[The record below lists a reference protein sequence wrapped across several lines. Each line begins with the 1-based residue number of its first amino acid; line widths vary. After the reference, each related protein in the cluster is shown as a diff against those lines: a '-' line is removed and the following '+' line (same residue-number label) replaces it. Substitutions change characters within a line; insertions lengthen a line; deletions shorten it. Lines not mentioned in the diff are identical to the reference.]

1 MTLEEFL
8 VQTQSDVQREANER
22 TGQPGPFPHPVS
34 LFSEIVMQHMSDFG
48 MTNEP
53 QVLHIERRLGN
64 AVLRL
69 SGYAISEDLDQL
81 DLFVSLYLGAQEPTS
96 VPESDITGAAQQ
108 CMRFLENTVSGK
120 LATKID
126 PSDEAYDLILT
137 VRDCYENLD
146 QVRVF
151 VLTDGVAKSK
161 SYKPRDIGGKSV
173 LLEVMDI
180 ERLYRHVSEGRP
192 RDELVVDF
200 VEAFGS
206 PVPCVY
212 VPGVSGE
219 YDYALAAF
227 PGAMLRTLYEKWG
240 SRLLEANVR
249 SFLSQTGK
257 VNKGIRDT
265 LRTSPD
271 RFLAYNN
278 GIVVVADELSIG
290 TSPDGGTG
298 ISWLKGMQIVNGGQT
313 TASIYFTKRKFP
325 EIDLSQ
331 VRVPAKIIVL
341 RSSDE
346 ASDEALISDIS
357 RFANSQNQV
366 RVSDLSANK
375 PFHVEMERLS
385 STTYCPDG
393 VGRWFYERATGSYNV
408 MLAREGKTPAKLRDL
423 KLAIPTSRKV
433 TKTDL
438 AKYAHAWR
446 QQPHLVALGSQKNF
460 QIFNDDAIAEGVVP
474 DLAEFKNSMAQ
485 ALLYRRTE
493 KLIRPAFQGFQAN
506 ITAYTISVIANRL
519 GDRISLSQIWQQQAI
534 SDAFVS
540 LIIQWS
546 REVNDALR
554 SSAGQRIVSE
564 WAKKEE
570 CWEYVQSREF
580 SEPAV
585 RLPEMQY

>member
-8 VQTQSDVQREANER
+8 VQTQSDDHREANER

-64 AVLRL
+64 AILRL

-81 DLFVSLYLGAQEPTS
+81 DLFVSLYLGAHEPTS

-137 VRDCYENLD
+137 VRDCYDNLD

-200 VEAFGS
+200 VDAFGS

-325 EIDLSQ
+325 EVDLSQ

-423 KLAIPTSRKV
+423 KLATPTARKV

-446 QQPHLVALGSQKNF
+446 QKPHLVALGNQKNF
-460 QIFNDDAIAEGVVP
+460 QIFNDEAVAEGAVP
-474 DLAEFKNSMAQ
+474 DLTEFKSLMAQ
-485 ALLYRRTE
+485 ALLYRRAE

-506 ITAYTISVIANRL
+506 ITAYTVSVISNRL
-519 GDRISLSQIWQQQAI
+519 GDRVALSQIWQQQAI
-534 SDAFVS
+534 SDAFIS
-540 LIIQWS
+540 LINQWS

-564 WAKKEE
+564 WAKKQE
-570 CWEYVQSREF
+570 CWEYVRSRNY

-585 RLPEMQY
+585 RLPEMQE

>member
-64 AVLRL
+64 AILRL

-81 DLFVSLYLGAQEPTS
+81 DLFVSLYLAAQEPTS

-120 LATKID
+120 LASKID

-137 VRDCYENLD
+137 VRDCYDNLD

-325 EIDLSQ
+325 EVDLSQ

-408 MLAREGKTPAKLRDL
+408 MLAREGKTPARLRDL
-423 KLAIPTSRKV
+423 KLAMPTSRKV

-446 QQPHLVALGSQKNF
+446 QKPHLVALGSQKNF
-460 QIFNDDAIAEGVVP
+460 QIFNDEAIAEGAVP
-474 DLAEFKNSMAQ
+474 DLAEFKNLMAQ
-485 ALLYRRTE
+485 ALLYRRAE

-506 ITAYTISVIANRL
+506 ITAYTIGVIANRL
-519 GDRISLSQIWQQQAI
+519 GDRIALSQIWQQQAI

-540 LIIQWS
+540 LINQWS

-564 WAKKEE
+564 WAKKDE
-570 CWEYVQSREF
+570 CWEYVRSREY
-580 SEPAV
+580 SKPAFP
-585 RLPEMQY
+585 LLEMQ

>member
-64 AVLRL
+64 AILRL

-126 PSDEAYDLILT
+126 PSDEAYDLVLT

-423 KLAIPTSRKV
+423 KLAMPTSRKV

-446 QQPHLVALGSQKNF
+446 QRPHLVALGNQKNF
-460 QIFNDDAIAEGVVP
+460 QIFNDEAIAEGAVP
-474 DLAEFKNSMAQ
+474 DLAEFKNLMAQ
-485 ALLYRRTE
+485 ALLYRRAE

-506 ITAYTISVIANRL
+506 ITAYTVSVVANRL
-519 GDRISLSQIWQQQAI
+519 GNRIALSQIWQQQAI

-540 LIIQWS
+540 LITQWS

-570 CWEYVQSREF
+570 CWEYVRSRDF
-580 SEPAV
+580 SELAV
-585 RLPEMQY
+585 RLPEMQI

>member
-8 VQTQSDVQREANER
+8 VQTQGDVQREANER

-64 AVLRL
+64 AILRL

-81 DLFVSLYLGAQEPTS
+81 DLFVSLYLGAQDPTS

-137 VRDCYENLD
+137 VRDCYDNLD

-325 EIDLSQ
+325 EVDLSQ

-423 KLAIPTSRKV
+423 KLAMPTSRKV

-446 QQPHLVALGSQKNF
+446 QKPHLVALGNQKNF
-460 QIFNDDAIAEGVVP
+460 QIFNDEAIAEGAVP
-474 DLAEFKNSMAQ
+474 DLSEFKNLMAQ
-485 ALLYRRTE
+485 ALLYRRAE

-506 ITAYTISVIANRL
+506 ITAYTVSVIANRL
-519 GDRISLSQIWQQQAI
+519 GNRIALSQIWQQQAI

-540 LIIQWS
+540 LIAQWS

-554 SSAGQRIVSE
+554 ASAGQRIVSE

-570 CWEYVQSREF
+570 CWEYVKSRDF
-580 SEPAV
+580 SEPTI
-585 RLPEMQY
+585 RLPEIQ

>member
-64 AVLRL
+64 AILRL

-120 LATKID
+120 LASKID

-325 EIDLSQ
+325 EVDLSQ

-346 ASDEALISDIS
+346 TSDEALISDIS

-423 KLAIPTSRKV
+423 KLAMPTSRKV

-446 QQPHLVALGSQKNF
+446 QKPHLVALGNQKNF
-460 QIFNDDAIAEGVVP
+460 QIFNDEAIAEGAVP
-474 DLAEFKNSMAQ
+474 DLSEFKNLMAQ
-485 ALLYRRTE
+485 VLLYRRAE
-493 KLIRPAFQGFQAN
+493 KQIRPAFQGFQAN
-506 ITAYTISVIANRL
+506 ITAYTVSLIANRF
-519 GDRISLSQIWQQQAI
+519 GDRIALSQIWQQQAI
-534 SDAFVS
+534 SDDFVS
-540 LIIQWS
+540 LIGQWS
-546 REVNDALR
+546 REVNEALR

-570 CWEYVQSREF
+570 CWEYVRSLDY

-585 RLPEMQY
+585 RLPEMQH

>member
-485 ALLYRRTE
+485 ALLYRRAE

>member
-53 QVLHIERRLGN
+53 QVLHIERRLSN
-64 AVLRL
+64 AILRL

-120 LATKID
+120 LASKID

-151 VLTDGVAKSK
+151 VLTDGIAKSK

-423 KLAIPTSRKV
+423 KLAMPTSRKV

-446 QQPHLVALGSQKNF
+446 QKPHLVALGNQKNF
-460 QIFNDDAIAEGVVP
+460 QIFNDEAIAEGAVP
-474 DLAEFKNSMAQ
+474 DLSEFKNLMAQ
-485 ALLYRRTE
+485 ALLYRRAE

-506 ITAYTISVIANRL
+506 ITAYTVSVIANRL
-519 GDRISLSQIWQQQAI
+519 GDRIALSQIWQQQAI

-540 LIIQWS
+540 LITQWS

-570 CWEYVQSREF
+570 CWEYVRSRDF
-580 SEPAV
+580 SEPTI
-585 RLPEMQY
+585 RLPEIQ

>member
-8 VQTQSDVQREANER
+8 VQTQGDVQREANER

-64 AVLRL
+64 AILRL

-81 DLFVSLYLGAQEPTS
+81 DLFVSLYLGAQEIIS

-120 LATKID
+120 LASKID

-137 VRDCYENLD
+137 VRDCYDNLD

-180 ERLYRHVSEGRP
+180 ERLYRHVLEGRP

-206 PVPCVY
+206 PVSCVY
-212 VPGVSGE
+212 VPGTSGE

-325 EIDLSQ
+325 EVDLSE

-341 RSSDE
+341 RSGDE
-346 ASDEALISDIS
+346 TSDEALISDIS

-423 KLAIPTSRKV
+423 KLAMPTSRKV

-446 QQPHLVALGSQKNF
+446 QKPYLVALGSQKNF
-460 QIFNDDAIAEGVVP
+460 QIFNDETVAEGGVP
-474 DLAEFKNSMAQ
+474 DVAEFKNLMAQ
-485 ALLYRRTE
+485 ALLYRRAE

-506 ITAYTISVIANRL
+506 ITAYTISLIANRL
-519 GDRISLSQIWQQQAI
+519 GDRIVLSQIWQQQAI
-534 SDAFVS
+534 SDALAS
-540 LIIQWS
+540 LINEWS
-546 REVNDALR
+546 REVNNALR
-554 SSAGQRIVSE
+554 TSAGQRIVSE

-570 CWEYVQSREF
+570 CWEYVNSRNYAG
-580 SEPAV
+580 PAV
-585 RLPEMQY
+585 RLPEIQ

>member
-22 TGQPGPFPHPVS
+22 TGQRGPFPHPVS

-53 QVLHIERRLGN
+53 QVLHIERRLSN
-64 AVLRL
+64 AILRL

-120 LATKID
+120 LASKID

-325 EIDLSQ
+325 EVDLSQ

-423 KLAIPTSRKV
+423 KLAMPTSRKV

-446 QQPHLVALGSQKNF
+446 QKPHLVALGNQKNF
-460 QIFNDDAIAEGVVP
+460 QIFNDEAIAEGAVP
-474 DLAEFKNSMAQ
+474 DLSEFKNLMAQ
-485 ALLYRRTE
+485 ALLYRRAE

>member
-64 AVLRL
+64 AILRL

-81 DLFVSLYLGAQEPTS
+81 DLFVSLYIGAQEPIS

-325 EIDLSQ
+325 EVDLSQ

-423 KLAIPTSRKV
+423 KLAMPTSRKV

-446 QQPHLVALGSQKNF
+446 QKPHLVALGNQKNF
-460 QIFNDDAIAEGVVP
+460 QIFNDQAIAEGAVP
-474 DLAEFKNSMAQ
+474 ELFEFKNFMAQ
-485 ALLYRRTE
+485 ALLYRRAE
-493 KLIRPAFQGFQAN
+493 KLIRPAYQGFQAN
-506 ITAYTISVIANRL
+506 ITAYTVSVIANRL
-519 GDRISLSQIWQQQAI
+519 GDRIALSQIWQQQAI
-534 SDAFVS
+534 SDGFVS
-540 LIIQWS
+540 LITQWS

-570 CWEYVQSREF
+570 CWEYVRSRDF
-580 SEPAV
+580 FEPTI
-585 RLPEMQY
+585 RLPEIQ

>member
-64 AVLRL
+64 AILRL

-423 KLAIPTSRKV
+423 KLAMPTSRKV

-446 QQPHLVALGSQKNF
+446 QKPHLVALGNQKNF
-460 QIFNDDAIAEGVVP
+460 QIFNDEAIAEGAVP
-474 DLAEFKNSMAQ
+474 DLSEFKNLMAQ
-485 ALLYRRTE
+485 ALLYRRAE

-506 ITAYTISVIANRL
+506 ITAYTVSVIANRL
-519 GDRISLSQIWQQQAI
+519 GDRIALSQIWQQQAI

-540 LIIQWS
+540 LITQWS

-570 CWEYVQSREF
+570 CWEYVRSRDF
-580 SEPAV
+580 SEPTI
-585 RLPEMQY
+585 RLPEIQ

>member
-8 VQTQSDVQREANER
+8 VQTQDDVQREAGER
-22 TGQPGPFPHPVS
+22 MGQPVPFPHPVS
-34 LFSEIVMQHMSDFG
+34 LFSEIVMQHMSEFG

-53 QVLHIERRLGN
+53 QVLHIERKLGS
-64 AVLRL
+64 AILRL
-69 SGYAISEDLDQL
+69 SGYAISEELDQL
-81 DLFVSLYLGAQEPTS
+81 DLFVSLYLDAREPTAIPDS
-96 VPESDITGAAQQ
+96 EITNVAQQ
-108 CMRFLENTVSGK
+108 CMRFLENTVSGR
-120 LATKID
+120 LASKID
-126 PSDEAYDLILT
+126 PSDDAYDLILT
-137 VRDCYENLD
+137 IRDCYDSLD

-151 VLTDGVAKSK
+151 VLTDGVTKSK
-161 SYKPRDIGGKSV
+161 SYKPREIGGKSV

-212 VPGVSGE
+212 VPGTSGE

-278 GIVVVADELSIG
+278 GIVVVADEISLG

-298 ISWLKGMQIVNGGQT
+298 VSWLKGMQIVNGGQT

-325 EIDLSQ
+325 EIDLSE
-331 VRVPAKIIVL
+331 VRVPAKIIVM
-341 RSSDE
+341 RSGDE

-357 RFANSQNQV
+357 RFANSQNTV

-375 PFHVEMERLS
+375 PFHVEMERLA

-408 MLAREGKTPAKLRDL
+408 MLSREGKTPARLRDL
-423 KLAIPTSRKV
+423 KLAMPTARKV

-446 QQPHLVALGSQKNF
+446 EKPHLVALGNQKNF
-460 QIFNDDAIAEGVVP
+460 QIFSDEVVSDGTVP
-474 DLAEFKNSMAQ
+474 DVAEFKSLMAQ
-485 ALLYRRTE
+485 ALLYRRAE
-493 KLIRPAFQGFQAN
+493 KLIRPVFQGFQAN
-506 ITAYTISVIANRL
+506 IIAYTVALVANRL
-519 GDRISLSQIWQQQAI
+519 GNRLTLSTVWQHQAV
-534 SDAFVS
+534 SDALAA
-540 LIIQWS
+540 LISQWS
-546 REVNDALR
+546 TEVNEALR

-570 CWEYVQSREF
+570 CWEYVRTRDYSRP
-580 SEPAV
+580 PALIAEV
-585 RLPEMQY
+585 Q

>member
-8 VQTQSDVQREANER
+8 VQTQGDVQREANER

-64 AVLRL
+64 AILRL

-137 VRDCYENLD
+137 VRDCYDNLD

-313 TASIYFTKRKFP
+313 TASIYFTKRKFS
-325 EIDLSQ
+325 EVDLSQ

-423 KLAIPTSRKV
+423 KLAMPTSRKV

-446 QQPHLVALGSQKNF
+446 QKPHLVALGNQKNF
-460 QIFNDDAIAEGVVP
+460 QIFNDEAIAEGSVP
-474 DLAEFKNSMAQ
+474 DLSEFKNLMAQ
-485 ALLYRRTE
+485 ALLYRRAE
-493 KLIRPAFQGFQAN
+493 KLIRPVFQGFQAN
-506 ITAYTISVIANRL
+506 ITAYTVSVIANRL
-519 GDRISLSQIWQQQAI
+519 GDRIALSQIWQQQAI

-540 LIIQWS
+540 LINQWS

-570 CWEYVQSREF
+570 CWEYVRSHNF
-580 SEPAV
+580 SAPEV
-585 RLPEMQY
+585 RIPEVSL

>member
-8 VQTQSDVQREANER
+8 LQTQSDVQREANER

-64 AVLRL
+64 AILRL
-69 SGYAISEDLDQL
+69 SGYAISEELDQL

-96 VPESDITGAAQQ
+96 VPESDVTGAAQQ

-120 LATKID
+120 LASKID

-423 KLAIPTSRKV
+423 KLAMPTSRKV

-446 QQPHLVALGSQKNF
+446 QKPHLVALGNQKNF
-460 QIFNDDAIAEGVVP
+460 QIFNDEAIAEGAVP
-474 DLAEFKNSMAQ
+474 DLSEFKNLMAQ
-485 ALLYRRTE
+485 ALLYRRAE

-506 ITAYTISVIANRL
+506 ITAYTVSVIANRL
-519 GDRISLSQIWQQQAI
+519 GNRIALSQIWQQQAI

-540 LIIQWS
+540 LITQWS

-570 CWEYVQSREF
+570 CWEYVRSRDF
-580 SEPAV
+580 SEPTI
-585 RLPEMQY
+585 RLPEIQ

>member
-8 VQTQSDVQREANER
+8 VQTQGDVQREATER

-64 AVLRL
+64 AILRL
-69 SGYAISEDLDQL
+69 SGYAISEELDQL
-81 DLFVSLYLGAQEPTS
+81 DLFVSLYLGAQQPTS
-96 VPESDITGAAQQ
+96 VPETDITNAAQQ
-108 CMRFLENTVSGK
+108 CLRFLENTVSGK
-120 LATKID
+120 LASKID

-137 VRDCYENLD
+137 VRDCYDNLD

-161 SYKPRDIGGKSV
+161 SYKPREIGGKSV

-180 ERLYRHVSEGRP
+180 ERLYRHISEGRP

-200 VEAFGS
+200 VESFGS

-212 VPGVSGE
+212 VPGASGE

-325 EIDLSQ
+325 EVDLSE

-341 RSSDE
+341 RSGDE

-375 PFHVEMERLS
+375 PFHVEIERLS

-423 KLAIPTSRKV
+423 KLAMPTSRKV

-438 AKYAHAWR
+438 AKYSHAWR
-446 QQPHLVALGSQKNF
+446 QKPHLVALGSQKNF
-460 QIFNDDAIAEGVVP
+460 QIFNDEAVAEGAIP
-474 DLAEFKNSMAQ
+474 DLAEFKNLMAQ
-485 ALLYRRTE
+485 ALLYRRAE

-506 ITAYTISVIANRL
+506 ITAYTIALIANRL
-519 GDRISLSQIWQQQAI
+519 GDRIALSTIWQQQAI

-540 LIIQWS
+540 LINQWS
-546 REVNDALR
+546 REVNDSLR

-564 WAKKEE
+564 WAKKQE
-570 CWEYVQSREF
+570 CWEYVRSRDY

-585 RLPEMQY
+585 RLPEIQ

>member
-8 VQTQSDVQREANER
+8 IQTQADVRREAADR

-34 LFSEIVMQHMSDFG
+34 LFSEIVMQHLADAG

-53 QVLHIERRLGN
+53 QVLHVERRLG
-64 AVLRL
+64 AAILRL

-81 DLFVSLYLGAQEPTS
+81 DLFVSLYLDADEPTT
-96 VPESDITGAAQQ
+96 VPEADVTKAAEQ
-108 CMRFLENTVSGK
+108 CIRFLNGTVSGT
-120 LATKID
+120 LAGKID

-137 VRDCYENLD
+137 IRDCYEALD
-146 QVRVF
+146 QVRIY
-151 VLTDGVAKSK
+151 VLTDGVSKTKSF
-161 SYKPRDIGGKSV
+161 KPREIGGKSV

-180 ERLYRHVSEGRP
+180 ERLHRHLSEGKP
-192 RDELVVDF
+192 RDELLVNFEEV
-200 VEAFGS
+200 FGS
-206 PVPCVY
+206 PIPCVY
-212 VPGVSGE
+212 VPGNSGE
-219 YDYALAAF
+219 YDYALAAL

-265 LRTSPD
+265 LRTAPD

-290 TSPDGGTG
+290 TSKDGGTG
-298 ISWLKGMQIVNGGQT
+298 IAWLRGMQIVNGGQT

-325 EIDLSQ
+325 EVDLSE

-341 RSSDE
+341 RSTDE
-346 ASDEALISDIS
+346 ASEEALISDIS
-357 RFANSQNQV
+357 RYANSQNQV

-385 STTYCPDG
+385 GTTYCPDG

-408 MLAREGKTPAKLRDL
+408 MLARDGKTPARQREL
-423 KLAIPTSRKV
+423 KNAMPSARKV

-438 AKYAHAWR
+438 AKFVHAWR
-446 QQPHLVALGSQKNF
+446 QKPHLVALGSQKNF
-460 QIFNDDAIAEGVVP
+460 QIFNEEVLAGGKVP
-474 DLAEFKNSMAQ
+474 DLAEFKSLMAQ
-485 ALLYRRTE
+485 AIVFRRAE
-493 KLIRPAFQGFQAN
+493 KIIRPAFQGFQAN
-506 ITAYTISVIANRL
+506 ISAYTVSLIADRL
-519 GDRISLSQIWQQQAI
+519 GGRISLATIWQQQGI
-534 SDAFVS
+534 SDEFAH
-540 LIIQWS
+540 LILQWGS
-546 REVNDALR
+546 DVNDVLR
-554 SSAGQRIVSE
+554 ASAGQRIVSE

-570 CWEYVQSREF
+570 CWDIVRNHAYA
-580 SEPAV
+580 EP
-585 RLPEMQY
+585 RRNLPEFT

>member
-1 MTLEEFL
+1 MTLDEFL
-8 VQTQSDVQREANER
+8 VQTQGDVAREAGER

-53 QVLHIERRLGN
+53 QVLHIERKLG
-64 AVLRL
+64 AGVLRL
-69 SGYAISEDLDQL
+69 SGYAISEELDQL
-81 DLFVSLYLGAQEPTS
+81 DLFVCLYLDAREPTS
-96 VPESDITGAAQQ
+96 VPDSDITGVAQQ

-120 LATKID
+120 LASKID

-137 VRDCYENLD
+137 IRDCYDSLD

-151 VLTDGVAKSK
+151 VLTDGVTKSK

-290 TSPDGGTG
+290 TSPDGGSG

-325 EIDLSQ
+325 EVDLSEA
-331 VRVPAKIIVL
+331 RVPAKIIVL
-341 RSSDE
+341 RSGDE
-346 ASDEALISDIS
+346 ESDEALISDIS

-366 RVSDLSANK
+366 KVSDLSANK

-408 MLAREGKTPAKLRDL
+408 MLSREGKTPARLRDL
-423 KLAIPTSRKV
+423 KLAMPTSRKV

-446 QQPHLVALGSQKNF
+446 RKPHLVALGNQKNF
-460 QIFNDDAIAEGVVP
+460 QIFNDEAVADGAVP
-474 DLAEFKNSMAQ
+474 DVSEFKSLMAQ
-485 ALLYRRTE
+485 ALLYRRAE

-506 ITAYTISVIANRL
+506 ITAYTIALIADRL
-519 GDRISLSQIWQQQAI
+519 GDRIALSTIWQQQAI
-534 SDAFVS
+534 SEAFVS
-540 LIIQWS
+540 LINQWS

-564 WAKKEE
+564 WAKKED
-570 CWEYVQSREF
+570 CWDYVRTRDY
-580 SEPAV
+580 SEPAG
-585 RLPEMQY
+585 RLSEMP